1 VQQARSPSHCVAGVS
16 LAALTVISSI
26 GCLLP
31 FSPRLSGSRA
41 SMSPPLV
48 GCNLLSGGVIFGVCL
63 GHMLADAVEA
73 LGE

>member
-1 VQQARSPSHCVAGVS
+1 MQQARSPSHCVAGVS